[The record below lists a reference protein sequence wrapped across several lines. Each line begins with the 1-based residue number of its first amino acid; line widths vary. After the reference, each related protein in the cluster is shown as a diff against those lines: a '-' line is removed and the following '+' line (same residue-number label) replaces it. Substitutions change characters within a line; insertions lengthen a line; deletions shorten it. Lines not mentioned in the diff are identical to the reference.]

1 MNNYGWFFV
10 DFCCCLSI
18 YCCVYCLIFSL
29 LRYFSFFPFFKFCY
43 LLLRFFLIF
52 YSLFH
57 ISKSRARTYSGEKM
71 LLEEKSERKLR
82 TLSSVSR
89 CFPLSWVKLP
99 TREPAWFDLNTCIC
113 WHEFV
118 GMFSRL
124 KTWGLVI
131 IITFGDSD

>member
-1 MNNYGWFFV
+1 MNNYGCFLLIFV
-10 DFCCCLSI
+10 VVYLSI
-18 YCCVYCLIFSL
+18 VAFTVLFSLCCVIFL
-29 LRYFSFFPFFKFCY
+29 FFRFFKFCY